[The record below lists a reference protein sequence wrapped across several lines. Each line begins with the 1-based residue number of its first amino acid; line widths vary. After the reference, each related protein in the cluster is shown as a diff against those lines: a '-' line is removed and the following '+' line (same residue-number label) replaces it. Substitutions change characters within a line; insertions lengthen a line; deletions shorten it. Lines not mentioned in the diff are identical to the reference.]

1 MAEDCCDA
9 IVFFALYLFIV
20 FSAFAHLFYTKMLYL
35 ESMRVAKSHFGIEVL
50 AIRACQ
56 GNLRH
61 FSNKEN
67 FLIFCL
73 YLVGRNFWLL
83 TAFRYWCL
91 D

>member
-9 IVFFALYLFIV
+9 IVFLWYICSS
-20 FSAFAHLFYTKMLYL
+20 FSGLSHLFYTKMLHL

-50 AIRACQ
+50 TIRACQ

-67 FLIFCL
+67 FIIFCL

-91 D
+91 A